1 VLAVTALEIADGTV
15 GVVLL
20 VCAAAARRKR
30 PDSRTGIVLVLAC
43 LAWFAGD
50 VWPAL
55 LFVHRAPLVVLMLTY
70 PALTTRRDPEIAAAT
85 VAVLAA
91 TMALGPVAR
100 SPGWTSATASVLVGL
115 AAVRVGRSA
124 GTLRRARLAAL
135 TGAAGFAAVL
145 LAGAWNRAAETG
157 LSEAISWA
165 YLLAVAAIVVGL
177 VADLLRRRWVDAVAT
192 SLITDLGGRTERGSL
207 TGLLARTIG
216 DPDLVVGFDAGDGTG
231 DFVDETGRQVSVDL
245 VAIDRHVSI
254 VEDNAGRQVAVL
266 VYARSTTVDP
276 ALARIVEA
284 AVRLSVSNAR
294 LHADAQRQVT
304 DLQASRRR
312 LVEAADGQQR
322 RIRTE
327 LLARVAPCIDAA
339 AAGFERLAP
348 EIDATIGHLVDEVTE
363 RLRVA
368 ASELDDLADGLPP
381 RVLAEQGLEPAL
393 RELVLGL
400 PLQHRLWVDLPT
412 LPPAV
417 EAAVYFLCAEAL
429 TNVVKHAG
437 ASAVRVVAATSER
450 GVEVRIT
457 DDGRGGAT
465 VGAGSGLRGIADRV
479 AALGGR
485 LAVRST
491 PGSGTELSATLPV
504 PA

>member
-1 VLAVTALEIADGTV
+1 VLAVTALEVADGTV

-20 VCAAAARRKR
+20 VCAAVARWKR
-30 PDSRTGIVLVLAC
+30 PDSRTGIVLGVGC

-55 LFVHRAPLVVLMLTY
+55 LFVHRAPLVVLLLTY
-70 PALTTRRDPEIAAAT
+70 PAPTTRRDPAIAAAA
-85 VAVLAA
+85 VAALAP

-100 SPGWTSATASVLVGL
+100 SPGWTSATATVLVGL
-115 AAVRVGRSA
+115 AAVAVGRSA

-135 TGAAGFAAVL
+135 TGAAGLAAVL
-145 LAGAWNRAAETG
+145 LAGAWNRAAEAG
-157 LSEAISWA
+157 LSETISWA

-177 VADLLRRRWVDAVAT
+177 VVDLLRRRWVDAVAT
-192 SLITDLGGRTERGSL
+192 SLITDLGGRAERGSL
-207 TGLLARTIG
+207 TGLLARAIG

-231 DFVDETGRQVSVDL
+231 DFVDEAGRQVSVDL
-245 VAIDRHVSI
+245 AATDRHVSV
-254 VEDNAGRQVAVL
+254 VEDAGRQVAVL
-266 VYARSTTVDP
+266 VHARSSPVDP
-276 ALARIVEA
+276 ALARTIEA
-284 AVRLSVSNAR
+284 AVRLSASNAR
-294 LHADAQRQVT
+294 LHAHAQRQVT
-304 DLQASRRR
+304 ELQASRRR

-322 RIRTE
+322 RVRAE
-327 LLARVAPCIDAA
+327 LLAQVAPCIDAA
-339 AAGFERLAP
+339 TAGFEAVAP
-348 EIDATIGHLVDEVTE
+348 QLDAAVAQLVGEITE
-363 RLRVA
+363 RLRAA
-368 ASELDDLADGLPP
+368 ASELDELADGLPP
-381 RVLAEQGLEPAL
+381 RVLAEQGLEQAL

-400 PLQHRLWVDLPT
+400 PFGHRLSVDVPT

-437 ASAVRVVAATSER
+437 ASAVHVVASRSER
-450 GVEVRIT
+450 GVEVRIS
-457 DDGRGGAT
+457 DDGRGGAS

-479 AALGGR
+479 SALGGR
-485 LAVRST
+485 LIVRST